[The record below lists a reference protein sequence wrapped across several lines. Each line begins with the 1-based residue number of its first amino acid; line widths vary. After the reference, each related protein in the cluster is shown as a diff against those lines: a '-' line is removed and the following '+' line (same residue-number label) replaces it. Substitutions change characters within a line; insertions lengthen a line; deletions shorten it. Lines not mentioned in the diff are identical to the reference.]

1 MRSSLIYRKDKSFG
15 NEVGFFCKTYVHNHI
30 IYTIKSCKSCYL
42 FLCQNFHST
51 CYIPFSLLKSTVNGL
66 PFCSN
71 SPKKDLLTVQKYSI
85 FLKTACSCTHF
96 VLNQTKKFKNCTGY
110 DTLMQ
115 RRTQAFKQDILKG
128 GSRDGGSLQESAFDV
143 SKK

>member
-1 MRSSLIYRKDKSFG
+1 MRSSPICGKGNSLG
-15 NEVGFFCKTYVHNHI
+15 NEVGFFCKTYVHIGI
-30 IYTIKSCKSCYL
+30 IYTTKSCKSCYL

-51 CYIPFSLLKSTVNGL
+51 CYIPFSPLKSTVYSL

-71 SPKKDLLTVQKYSI
+71 SPKKHLLTMQKYSI
-85 FLKTACSCTHF
+85 FLKTACACTHF

-115 RRTQAFKQDILKG
+115 RRTQSFKQDILKG
-128 GSRDGGSLQESAFDV
+128 GSIDGGSLQESAFDV